1 MGNLGGPRAW
11 VNGNYALRVVSHEL
25 GHNFGNHHSM
35 ARRCDSST
43 CTVVEYGDDRDVM
56 GVSGTIAHTNVFQK
70 ERLGWLNYGQSPPL
84 RTVTASNTYWLEPVS
99 IANTGNPKGLKIWNP
114 NTSTY
119 YYVEARARTGFD
131 GSIAQGVVVHSGSP
145 TTSNSS
151 YQLDLAPLTTTWDST
166 LDPGQTFSD
175 NALGVHVTTLSA
187 DGSGAMV
194 QVDFGSLPC
203 TTTAPTV
210 SMSPIETRWGRAG
223 ATLGYTV
230 SVRNNNSSGCAPSIV
245 NLAASST
252 LPAGWMASFGSSSLT
267 LAPGASAS
275 TSGTVTPAAST
286 PAALYAISMAASD
299 ASTFLGGSA
308 AGNAWVAPSLDVATA
323 ASVIVQNRDDTVS
336 VAVQVRIAGTNAV
349 PGSAVTVSLRNP
361 VGATTT
367 ASGTTDASGNLAV
380 RFRLSRRRD
389 PSGTYTATAVADK
402 NGITGTASA
411 QVQVR

>member
-1 MGNLGGPRAW
+1 
-11 VNGNYALRVVSHEL
+11 
-25 GHNFGNHHSM
+25 
-35 ARRCDSST
+35 
-43 CTVVEYGDDRDVM
+43 M
-56 GVSGTIAHTNVFQK
+56 GVSGTVAHTNVFQK

-84 RTVTASNTYWLEPVS
+84 RTVTASSTYWLEPVS
-99 IANTGNPKGLKIWNP
+99 TANTGNPKGLKIWNP
-114 NTSTY
+114 NSSTY

-175 NALGVHVTTLSA
+175 NALGVHVSTLSA

-210 SMSPIETRWGRAG
+210 SMSPLETRWARAG
-223 ATLGYTV
+223 AALGYTV
-230 SVRNNNSSGCAPSIV
+230 SVRNNNSTGCAPSTV
-245 NLAASST
+245 NLAATST
-252 LPAGWMASFGSSSLT
+252 LPAGWLAAFGSPSLN

-275 TSGTVTPAAST
+275 TSGTITPAAST
-286 PAALYAISMAASD
+286 PAALYAISMAAID
-299 ASTFLGGSA
+299 ASTSLGGSA
-308 AGNAWVAPSLDVATA
+308 AGNAWVAPSLGVATT

-367 ASGTTDASGNLAV
+367 ASGTTDASGNLTV